1 MSDKQSKGWASE
13 TEINWDEQSTEAP
26 PCLPQGV
33 FEAVI
38 EKASPKATKA
48 GDPMIEANLKADRA
62 FGEGEGTLSR
72 TKNSLNVYDYLT
84 FLDKDGQP
92 NARKIKQIALATE
105 VPPPKTTGLANV
117 EEFCGNLLEKRVWF
131 RNMPREYPK
140 GSGRFSN
147 NVDRYFTNEAEA
159 KKAHDA
165 LVNGTSESGA
175 ETEAADAPV
184 QLRRA
189 GKRRAG

>member
-1 MSDKQSKGWASE
+1 MSDKQSKGWSGE
-13 TEINWDEQSTEAP
+13 VDINWDEQSTEAP
-26 PCLPQGV
+26 PCLPMGV
-33 FEAVI
+33 YEAAI
-38 EKASPKATKA
+38 EKAVAKTTKA

-72 TKNSLNVYDYLT
+72 QKNTLVVYDYLT
-84 FLDKDGQP
+84 FLDKDGLP
-92 NARKIKQIALATE
+92 NARKIKQVALATE
-105 VPPPKTTGLANV
+105 VPAPRPINQANN
-117 EEFCGNLLEKRVWF
+117 EAFCDGLLEKRVWF

-140 GSGRFSN
+140 GSGKYSN

-165 LVNGTSESGA
+165 LVNGPSESAA
-175 ETEAADAPV
+175 ESEDANAPV